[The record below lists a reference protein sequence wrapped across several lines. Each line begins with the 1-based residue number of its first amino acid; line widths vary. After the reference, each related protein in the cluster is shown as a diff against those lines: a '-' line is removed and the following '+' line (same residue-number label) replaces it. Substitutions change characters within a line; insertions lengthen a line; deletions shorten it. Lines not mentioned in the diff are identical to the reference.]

1 MKTFGKKIQ
10 TVYSTNVNQ
19 ELLGEPIC
27 LNGWMMQARKRENGC
42 GGISTCPF
50 QAQDQFSK

>member
-27 LNGWMMQARKRENGC
+27 LNGWMMQARKRENGR
-42 GGISTCPF
+42 GGISACPF